1 MSNKITH
8 KGKVK
13 QIDNTRILVQI
24 MQTSACSACEAKSL
38 CHSAESKE
46 KMIEV
51 YAADTADFEVGQ
63 EVMLV
68 GTLSQGLKAVVYAYV
83 IPLILM
89 LAVLFLSLFR
99 GMDEALAA
107 LLSVGV
113 LIPYYLIIYLMRH
126 HLTRK
131 FSFTLKHIN

>member
-1 MSNKITH
+1 MSTIITH
-8 KGKVK
+8 KGRVK
-13 QIDNTRILVQI
+13 QIDNTRIQVQI
-24 MQTSACSACEAKSL
+24 MQASACSACEAKSL

-51 YAADTADFEVGQ
+51 HAADAADFEVGQ

-89 LAVLFLSLFR
+89 LVVLFLSLLR
-99 GMDEALAA
+99 GMDETLSA
-107 LLSVGV
+107 LLSIGV
-113 LIPYYLIIYLMRH
+113 LIPYYLIIYLLRH

>member
-1 MSNKITH
+1 MSTVITH
-8 KGKVK
+8 KGRVK
-13 QIDNTRILVQI
+13 QIDSTRILVQI
-24 MQTSACSACEAKSL
+24 MQASACSACEAKSL

-51 YAADTADFEVGQ
+51 HAADAADFEVGQ

-89 LAVLFLSLFR
+89 LVVLFLSLLR

-107 LLSVGV
+107 LLSIGV

>member
-1 MSNKITH
+1 
-8 KGKVK
+8 
-13 QIDNTRILVQI
+13 
-24 MQTSACSACEAKSL
+24 MQASACSACEAKSL

-51 YAADTADFEVGQ
+51 HTADAADFKVGQ

-89 LAVLFLSLFR
+89 LVVLFLSLLR
-99 GMDEALAA
+99 GMDEALSA
-107 LLSVGV
+107 LLSIGV
-113 LIPYYLIIYLMRH
+113 LIPYYLIIYLLRH

>member
-51 YAADTADFEVGQ
+51 HAADTADFEVGQ

>member
-1 MSNKITH
+1 MSTIITH
-8 KGKVK
+8 KGRVK
-13 QIDNTRILVQI
+13 QIDYTRIQVQI
-24 MQTSACSACEAKSL
+24 MQASACSACEAKSL

-51 YAADTADFEVGQ
+51 HTADAADFEVGQ

-89 LAVLFLSLFR
+89 LVVLFLSLLR
-99 GMDEALAA
+99 GMDEALSA
-107 LLSVGV
+107 LLSIGV
-113 LIPYYLIIYLMRH
+113 LIPYYLVIYLLRH

>member
-1 MSNKITH
+1 MSTIITH
-8 KGKVK
+8 KGRVK
-13 QIDNTRILVQI
+13 QIDNTRIQVKI
-24 MQTSACSACEAKSL
+24 MQASACSACEAKSL

-51 YAADTADFEVGQ
+51 HAPDAADFEVGQ
-63 EVMLV
+63 DVMLV

-89 LAVLFLSLFR
+89 LVVLFLSLLR

-107 LLSVGV
+107 LLSIGV

>member
-1 MSNKITH
+1 
-8 KGKVK
+8 
-13 QIDNTRILVQI
+13 
-24 MQTSACSACEAKSL
+24 MQLSACSACEAKSL

-51 YAADTADFEVGQ
+51 HAADAADFEVGQ

-89 LAVLFLSLFR
+89 LVVLFLSLLR

-107 LLSVGV
+107 LLAIGV

>member
-1 MSNKITH
+1 MSTIITH
-8 KGKVK
+8 KGRVK
-13 QIDNTRILVQI
+13 QIDNTRIQVQI
-24 MQTSACSACEAKSL
+24 MQASACSACEAKSL

-51 YAADTADFEVGQ
+51 HAVDAADFEVGQ

-89 LAVLFLSLFR
+89 LVVLFLSLLR
-99 GMDEALAA
+99 GMDEALSA
-107 LLSVGV
+107 LLSIGV
-113 LIPYYLIIYLMRH
+113 LIPYYLIIYLLRH
-126 HLTRK
+126 YLTRK

>member
-1 MSNKITH
+1 MSTIITH
-8 KGKVK
+8 KGRVK
-13 QIDNTRILVQI
+13 QIDNTRIQVQI
-24 MQTSACSACEAKSL
+24 MQASACSACEAKSL

-51 YAADTADFEVGQ
+51 HAADAADFEVGQ

-89 LAVLFLSLFR
+89 LLVLFLSLLR
-99 GMDEALAA
+99 GMDEALSA
-107 LLSVGV
+107 LLSIVV
-113 LIPYYLIIYLMRH
+113 LIPYYLIIYLLRH

>member
-1 MSNKITH
+1 MSTIITH
-8 KGKVK
+8 KGRVK
-13 QIDNTRILVQI
+13 QIDNTRIQVQI
-24 MQTSACSACEAKSL
+24 MQASACSACEAKSL

-51 YAADTADFEVGQ
+51 HAADAADFEVGQ

-89 LAVLFLSLFR
+89 LAVLFLSLLW
-99 GMDEALAA
+99 GMDEALSA
-107 LLSVGV
+107 LLSIGV
-113 LIPYYLIIYLMRH
+113 LIPYYLIIYLLRH

>member
-1 MSNKITH
+1 MSTIITH
-8 KGKVK
+8 KGRVK
-13 QIDNTRILVQI
+13 QIDNTRIQVQI
-24 MQTSACSACEAKSL
+24 MQASACSACEAKSL

-51 YAADTADFEVGQ
+51 HAADAADFEVGQ

-68 GTLSQGLKAVVYAYV
+68 
-83 IPLILM
+83 
-89 LAVLFLSLFR
+89 VLFLSLLR

-107 LLSVGV
+107 LLSIGV

>member
-1 MSNKITH
+1 MSTIITH
-8 KGKVK
+8 KGRVK
-13 QIDNTRILVQI
+13 QIDNTRIQVRI
-24 MQTSACSACEAKSL
+24 MQASACSACEAKSL

-51 YAADTADFEVGQ
+51 HAADAADFEVGQ

-89 LAVLFLSLFR
+89 LVVLFLSLLR

-107 LLSVGV
+107 LLSIGV